1 MHSQKPSDYR
11 NKNDGKKKNI
21 KADGFTFALRVKGW
35 AEVVLPG
42 GVGRRH
48 MVL

>member
-21 KADGFTFALRVKGW
+21 NADGFTFALRVKDW